1 MLEPI
6 NKKSKE
12 WFFLEVQR
20 ESKPNTMYQQI
31 PYHEVSFEEYLKK
44 YQAITQARS
53 KALAYC
59 AAHNISESECPIK
72 LTYEIEKFD
81 GYIIATWRYHDAYT
95 DVLLEHRYLSKETRS
110 ILKAHRSKKEKRQ
123 LDDTTAQLTADPTA
137 IEAQG
142 GLF

>member
-31 PYHEVSFEEYLKK
+31 PYHEVSFEEYVNK

-59 AAHNISESECPIK
+59 AAHNIPESECPIK
-72 LTYEIEKFD
+72 LTYEIETFD
-81 GYIIATWRYHDAYT
+81 GYIISTWRYHDAYT

-123 LDDTTAQLTADPTA
+123 MDSDTNQLAADPTA
-137 IEAQG
+137 VEAQG